1 MSSARRHDVGA
12 RNAKVARSGS
22 PRAIRTTMSSRTP
35 STEIAAIA
43 VEYLKKSSGF
53 RPTRVPL
60 SRRA

>member
-1 MSSARRHDVGA
+1 MRR
-12 RNAKVARSGS
+12 
-22 PRAIRTTMSSRTP
+22 RTA

-43 VEYLKKSSGF
+43 VEYLKKSSGL